1 MRLRVI
7 NLGLP
12 KSGTTTLAHAL
23 KVAGLKVADY
33 RIRRRQTAQPD
44 LHGAFVAQMM
54 YRGLYE
60 AGDPLIHMEEFDG
73 FSEIST
79 VAKGLSIWPQTDF
92 NIIDAIRRTHPGA
105 RFLASRREARALSDS
120 MLRWSDL
127 GTDRLPN
134 GNIPGLP
141 AGFGATSR
149 ERMTWIDGHY
159 AHLRAIFSGD
169 PAFLEY
175 DPADPSAPSRISA
188 HIGRDLPWWG
198 KANANPTHAHT
209 DDDTQE
215 DAA

>member
-1 MRLRVI
+1 MTEPSRCDIV
-7 NLGLP
+7 
-12 KSGTTTLAHAL
+12 
-23 KVAGLKVADY
+23 
-33 RIRRRQTAQPD
+33 D
-44 LHGAFVAQMM
+44 L
-54 YRGLYE
+54 
-60 AGDPLIHMEEFDG
+60 
-73 FSEIST
+73 FS
-79 VAKGLSIWPQTDF
+79 
-92 NIIDAIRRTHPGA
+92 
-105 RFLASRREARALSDS
+105 
-120 MLRWSDL
+120 
-127 GTDRLPN
+127 TDRLPN

>member
-1 MRLRVI
+1 MKNKSVALFLALFTTL
-7 NLGLP
+7 LGLTAKNAILIVEFAMEATDP
-12 KSGTTTLAHAL
+12 IEVVCAL
-23 KVAGLKVADY
+23 HRITAGLLAL
-33 RIRRRQTAQPD
+33 PD
-44 LHGAFVAQMM
+44 L
-54 YRGLYE
+54 
-60 AGDPLIHMEEFDG
+60 P
-73 FSEIST
+73 
-79 VAKGLSIWPQTDF
+79 
-92 NIIDAIRRTHPGA
+92 
-105 RFLASRREARALSDS
+105 
-120 MLRWSDL
+120 
-127 GTDRLPN
+127 
-134 GNIPGLP
+134 
-141 AGFGATSR
+141 ATSR

>member
-1 MRLRVI
+1 MSLR
-7 NLGLP
+7 
-12 KSGTTTLAHAL
+12 STTSKPLLFWHTLFTAL
-23 KVAGLKVADY
+23 CFLLCVLW
-33 RIRRRQTAQPD
+33 TPLSAQIVVP
-44 LHGAFVAQMM
+44 
-54 YRGLYE
+54 
-60 AGDPLIHMEEFDG
+60 
-73 FSEIST
+73 
-79 VAKGLSIWPQTDF
+79 
-92 NIIDAIRRTHPGA
+92 
-105 RFLASRREARALSDS
+105 
-120 MLRWSDL
+120 
-127 GTDRLPN
+127 DRLPN

-175 DPADPSAPSRISA
+175 DPADPSAPARISA